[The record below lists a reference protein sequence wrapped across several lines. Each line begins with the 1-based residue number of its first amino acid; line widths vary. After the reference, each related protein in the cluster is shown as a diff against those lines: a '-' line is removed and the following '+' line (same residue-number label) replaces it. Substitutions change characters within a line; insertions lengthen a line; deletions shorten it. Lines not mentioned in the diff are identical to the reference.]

1 MRQKR
6 FILSEREIPTQ
17 WYNIQADMRD
27 YHQWKTGVRVDGLFG
42 PLGMIGTA
50 IGFFTGM
57 FYPAIYEKMG
67 IQEDYSVLHDDV
79 LLLCYLS

>member
-1 MRQKR
+1 
-6 FILSEREIPTQ
+6 
-17 WYNIQADMRD
+17 MRD

-42 PLGMIGTA
+42 PLGMIGTV

-67 IQEDYSVLHDDV
+67 LLEDYNVLYDDNMRNGLFEV
-79 LLLCYLS
+79 LIVFSALII